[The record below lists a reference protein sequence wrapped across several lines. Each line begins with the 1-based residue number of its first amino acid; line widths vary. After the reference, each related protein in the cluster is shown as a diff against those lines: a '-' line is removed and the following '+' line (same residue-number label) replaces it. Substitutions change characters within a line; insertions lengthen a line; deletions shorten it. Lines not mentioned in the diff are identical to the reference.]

1 MCIEWPED
9 SSGTFPPS
17 RLATVLFC
25 AALKHGINNIRPELA
40 YSFYMRCV
48 LGFDG
53 GATKTECVLVNEAGN
68 ILASGRSGASNPTQ
82 VGFERTIEEIKKA
95 AQAAMS
101 EARVR
106 PEAIS
111 ALCAGIAGAGAAKAA
126 DRMRALLAAAFPSV
140 PMKVCTDLEIALAAT
155 GAGPAIVLIAGTGSG
170 AMGRGANGEVRRTG
184 GLGAQVGD
192 QGSARD
198 VGRQAAAAARSERD
212 QTGEESAFGKQLKRQ
227 LGIAHWRELENRGD
241 VPLEQL
247 YPQLFPVVANAADAG
262 DATARELL
270 RAAALD
276 LASLVRTLAD
286 DLSLQQVPF
295 RLAKTGGMIGHCAF
309 FDSELDAR
317 LREATPTAK
326 IGLLPISAAHAAA
339 LLALDLFLE
348 AD

>member
-1 MCIEWPED
+1 
-9 SSGTFPPS
+9 
-17 RLATVLFC
+17 
-25 AALKHGINNIRPELA
+25 
-40 YSFYMRCV
+40 MRCV

-82 VGFERTIEEIKKA
+82 VGFERAIEEIKKA
-95 AQAAMS
+95 AQVAMI
-101 EARVR
+101 EARVK
-106 PEAIS
+106 PEAIN

-126 DRMRALLAAAFPSV
+126 DRMRALLATAFPSV

-155 GAGPAIVLIAGTGSG
+155 GAGPAIVLIAGTGSA
-170 AMGRGANGEVRRTG
+170 AMGRSANGQIRRAG
-184 GLGAQVGD
+184 GLGAQAGD

-198 VGRQAAAAARSERD
+198 VGRKAAAAARSGRD
-212 QTGEESAFGKQLKRQ
+212 RTGEESALGKQLKRQ
-227 LGIAHWRELENRGD
+227 LGIAHWRDLENRSNA
-241 VPLEQL
+241 PLDQL

-270 RAAALD
+270 RAASLD
-276 LASLVRTLAD
+276 LAALVRTLAD
-286 DLSLQQVPF
+286 DLNLQQIPF

-309 FDSELDAR
+309 FDNELDTL
-317 LREATPTAK
+317 LRDATPTAK
-326 IGLLPISAAHAAA
+326 IGLLPISPAHAAA